1 LSGAACTVH
10 QASFI
15 DLAIACTTA
24 GLFKDPRGSL
34 PVVWVT
40 SRLGNAKWPKAMF
53 TGEDEP
59 FARRA
64 RVS

>member
-1 LSGAACTVH
+1 LFGSSGVVH
-10 QASFI
+10 
-15 DLAIACTTA
+15 AIARSNATTA

>member
-1 LSGAACTVH
+1 M
-10 QASFI
+10 
-15 DLAIACTTA
+15 A
-24 GLFKDPRGSL
+24 GLIKDPRGSL

-40 SRLGNAKWPKAMF
+40 SRPGNAKRPKAVF

-59 FARRA
+59 YARRA